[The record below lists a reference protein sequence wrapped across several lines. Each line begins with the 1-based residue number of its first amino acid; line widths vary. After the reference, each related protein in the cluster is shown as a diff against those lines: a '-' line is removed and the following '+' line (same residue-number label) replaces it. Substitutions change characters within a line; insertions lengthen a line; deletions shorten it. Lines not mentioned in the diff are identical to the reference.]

1 MATHSDCLRDAKRI
15 VVKLGTSTIA
25 HPNGELDMHRLE
37 KLVGQ
42 MAEAARDGREV
53 IVVTSGAIGVGMSRL
68 GLLERPKTLPEKQAV
83 AAVGQGLL
91 MESYERLFR
100 EYAQVVAQVLLT
112 REDVTERVRHLN
124 ARHTLTQLLSFGV
137 IPIVNENDTVAVD
150 EIKFGEND
158 TLSSLV
164 AALVGADLLILLS
177 DVDGLHSADPHR
189 VPDAR
194 RIPVIAEI
202 TPEIQELGGG
212 PGSPLGSGGM
222 ATKIQAAR
230 IATLSGV
237 AMVVANGA
245 HEDVIRRILDGGDV
259 GTLFLPS
266 SQSLGSRKRWIAF
279 YQQAQGD
286 LIIDAGAAKALIE
299 DGKSLLP
306 IGIVGI
312 RGFFEEGDLVRMVD
326 SEGREVARGLTN
338 YASGDVERV
347 KGLPTS
353 RIATILGEKYY
364 DEVVHRDNLVISGGK
379 RIPPG
384 SNGDQWSLCSGGAC

>member
-1 MATHSDCLRDAKRI
+1 MTTHRDCLRDAKRI

-25 HPNGELDMHRLE
+25 HPNGELDMDRLGE
-37 KLVGQ
+37 LVDQ
-42 MAEAARDGREV
+42 MAEAVKSGREV

-68 GLLERPKTLPEKQAV
+68 GLTERPKTIPEKQAV

-100 EYAQVVAQVLLT
+100 KHSQIVAQVLLT

-124 ARHTLTQLLSFGV
+124 ARHTLTQLLNYGV

-164 AALVGADLLILLS
+164 SALVGADLLILLS
-177 DVDGLHSADPHR
+177 DVDGLHTADPHR
-189 VPDAR
+189 IPEAE
-194 RIPVIAEI
+194 RIPIIAEI
-202 TPEIQELGGG
+202 TPEVQELGGG
-212 PGSPLGSGGM
+212 PGSKLGSGGM

-237 AMVVANGA
+237 AIVVAHGA
-245 HEDVIRRILDGGDV
+245 HENIINRVLNGEDV

-266 SQSLGSRKRWIAF
+266 RRTLGSRKRWIAF
-279 YQQAQGD
+279 YQRAQGD
-286 LIIDAGAAKALIE
+286 LVIDAGAAEALI
-299 DGKSLLP
+299 DHGKSLLP
-306 IGIVGI
+306 IGIVDVK
-312 RGFFEEGDLVRMVD
+312 GFFEEGDLVRIVD
-326 SEGREVARGLTN
+326 PEGEEEARGLTN
-338 YASGDVERV
+338 YASDEIKRR

-353 RIATILGEKYY
+353 EIARVVGEKYY
-364 DEVVHRDNLVISGGK
+364 DEVVHRDNLVISAGG
-379 RIPPG
+379 RRSI
-384 SNGDQWSLCSGGAC
+384 S